1 MSNNVYGS
9 FSVVY
14 INEEYRSVGMG
25 SNTVS
30 VSPCG
35 VGAIS
40 SGLGLGAGYILAPRK
55 FTLERLLMQNDD
67 AFNRI
72 FSQKVMQNATKAEIK
87 AVDSLKNAAKEYRLS
102 GKSITDEKIKPE
114 ANLWNQMVKKVNVDD
129 RFVKQVAET
138 KTVYQQALKD
148 ARYAELKNSLDSAA
162 KNVAANPKDTN
173 LYLVMKA
180 SAREFADAQLAVEK
194 PLKDYKNAR
203 NSFRAARDEA
213 ILNLPDKGKAISE
226 QWAKVMRAISE
237 RANVMYEKLATLSAK
252 DSLKNDYS
260 AVKKYIPKSRTYSS
274 LMGGIIA
281 GIGGVIAGVYSLNK
295 IKSA

>member
-1 MSNNVYGS
+1 
-9 FSVVY
+9 
-14 INEEYRSVGMG
+14 MG

-148 ARYAELKNSLDSAA
+148 ARYAKLKNSLDSAA